1 MQISKTF
8 IRRTKDASLLALFHD
23 HWNEHFFIRAWQ
35 VVGITVSADIF
46 FLHPRKIFIEGM
58 VEIFPVAISESH
70 ANAKE
75 YNSLYAGVHAGIQ
88 QIFYVSAVSLIN
100 GRIGVSHTTVGIPA
114 SLHFIRTLMRSLVVE
129 TSGSIFL
136 HKSSS

>member
-88 QIFYVSAVSLIN
+88 QIFYVISSVIDKRQDRCEPCL
-100 GRIGVSHTTVGIPA
+100 
-114 SLHFIRTLMRSLVVE
+114 LY
-129 TSGSIFL
+129 TSG
-136 HKSSS
+136 

>member
-88 QIFYVSAVSLIN
+88 QIFYVISSVIDKRQDRWEYRLLYISS
-100 GRIGVSHTTVGIPA
+100 GR
-114 SLHFIRTLMRSLVVE
+114 
-129 TSGSIFL
+129 
-136 HKSSS
+136 

>member
-88 QIFYVSAVSLIN
+88 QIFYVI

>member
-58 VEIFPVAISESH
+58 VEILPVAIPEGY
-70 ANAKE
+70 ANAPE
-75 YNSLYAGVHAGIQ
+75 YNPLYAGVHAGIQ
-88 QIFYVSAVSLIN
+88 QIFLCYQQC
-100 GRIGVSHTTVGIPA
+100 H
-114 SLHFIRTLMRSLVVE
+114 
-129 TSGSIFL
+129 
-136 HKSSS
+136 